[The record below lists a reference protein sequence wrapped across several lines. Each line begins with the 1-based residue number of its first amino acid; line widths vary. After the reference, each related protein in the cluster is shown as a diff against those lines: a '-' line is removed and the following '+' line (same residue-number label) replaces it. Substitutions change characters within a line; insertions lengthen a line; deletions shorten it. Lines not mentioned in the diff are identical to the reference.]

1 MVDVLIAEGHSI
13 KHFAPTFIKHLPFC
27 RPKWDPVQHLLCPCV
42 GQNGNLLSSNSC
54 ALVPLHLH
62 LRPFKSIFQNHLHG
76 DLARLN
82 YQKKSCL
89 ISFHETLEV
98 ADDLF
103 HIRKCQFNLKY
114 LIREQKSLLFYT
126 QFCTN
131 PSKCPILYSTTYQ
144 LSGREACRTEVILLM

>member
-1 MVDVLIAEGHSI
+1 MNFIITKNPMVSWSMLSNSEIYPFSLGMAQISVVWSDVLRAEGHSI
-13 KHFAPTFIKHLPFC
+13 KHFAPSFVKHLPFC

-82 YQKKSCL
+82 YQKK
-89 ISFHETLEV
+89 
-98 ADDLF
+98 
-103 HIRKCQFNLKY
+103 
-114 LIREQKSLLFYT
+114 
-126 QFCTN
+126 
-131 PSKCPILYSTTYQ
+131 
-144 LSGREACRTEVILLM
+144 ILLDFFPWDFRGCRWFISHSKMPI